1 MNRPSNAAPTVSS
14 TGPLTEPRSVTV
26 AAGSTVSPSSAVPIT
41 GRGTART
48 TTPPSSRVTVTPRPA
63 AASRAAGS
71 TSHPATGRPPAARA
85 AASEPPSCPSPTTAT
100 GGAGIVG
107 TGKAGAASSGTA
119 PSDMIRGY
127 DLRADPRAD
136 LRADPRAPA
145 SLRVMTPRSFL
156 LTQELA
162 DYVRASSE
170 RPDEVAADL
179 LAETAALAERGKVPA
194 TFQIAPEQGAFM
206 QLLTRALG
214 ARRAVEVGTFTGF
227 SALCIA
233 RGLPG
238 AASPLCLD
246 ITEEWTAIARRY
258 WERAGL
264 EDRIELR
271 LGPALDS
278 LRALPAEP
286 TLDLAFVDA
295 DKTGYAGYVEEL
307 HPRLTDDAVVLLDN
321 TLRGG
326 RVLDPQ
332 SDDDR
337 AIAELNAALA
347 ADPRWETVL
356 LPLADGLTFLRK
368 R

>member
-1 MNRPSNAAPTVSS
+1 
-14 TGPLTEPRSVTV
+14 
-26 AAGSTVSPSSAVPIT
+26 
-41 GRGTART
+41 
-48 TTPPSSRVTVTPRPA
+48 
-63 AASRAAGS
+63 
-71 TSHPATGRPPAARA
+71 
-85 AASEPPSCPSPTTAT
+85 
-100 GGAGIVG
+100 
-107 TGKAGAASSGTA
+107 
-119 PSDMIRGY
+119 
-127 DLRADPRAD
+127 
-136 LRADPRAPA
+136 
-145 SLRVMTPRSFL
+145 MTPRSFL

-170 RPDEVAADL
+170 HPDEVAADL
-179 LAETAALAERGKVPA
+179 LAETAALAERGNVPS

-214 ARRAVEVGTFTGF
+214 ARRAVEIGTFTGF

-238 AASPLCLD
+238 DGSLLCLD
-246 ITEEWTAIARRY
+246 INEEWTAIARRY

-286 TLDLAFVDA
+286 TFDLAFVDA